1 MSSKLRSTLS
11 FSNIGALYVWVLICI
26 IFSIWVP
33 DTFPTWA
40 TAKQILNGNAV
51 LAMLALSLLIPL
63 SAGVFDLSTAY
74 TATLS
79 GVLLAK
85 LVVAGVPLGL
95 SILIAIGAALLIGL
109 LNALVVVVMRVDSF
123 IGTLATGSLILA
135 LISMVTGD
143 LTIQDPR
150 LTGTFL
156 KIGQGELFGVTYP
169 VYYTLVIAGAIW
181 YLLETT
187 ATGRRLYATG
197 FNERT
202 ARLAGVRTDRLR
214 FGSLLASAFVGG
226 VAGVVLTSIIGS
238 GDPTAGPPYLLSAF
252 AAAFL
257 GATQLRGG
265 RFNVPGT
272 LIAILLL
279 GTGTIGLGLAAQPQW
294 VLNMFTGVVLIAA
307 LAVTGLQ
314 RRRTGR
320 ASWWKRRQ
328 ERQEMSDDQ
337 AGTPHGS
344 QGVVGQA
351 SSPGL
356 QGTHPGGDLE
366 ASAPLVTT
374 SNPSSSTSPE
384 RGESGS

>member
-1 MSSKLRSTLS
+1 MNSKLRSKLAFT
-11 FSNIGALYVWVLICI
+11 NIGAVYVLLVII
-26 IFSIWVP
+26 VIFSIWVP

-51 LAMLALSLLIPL
+51 VAMLALSLLIPL

-74 TATLS
+74 TATLT

-95 SILIAIGAALLIGL
+95 AVVISLGAALAIGL
-109 LNALVVVVMRVDSF
+109 LNAIVVVVMRVDSF

-135 LISMVTGD
+135 LISWVSHD
-143 LTIQDPR
+143 LTIQDPK

-156 KIGQGELFGVTYP
+156 KIGQGTLFGITYP

-181 YLLETT
+181 YVLEAT

-197 FNERT
+197 FNERA
-202 ARLAGVRTDRLR
+202 ARLAGVRTNRLR
-214 FGSLLASAFVGG
+214 FCSLFASAFVGG
-226 VAGVVLTSIIGS
+226 VAGIVLTSVIGS

-265 RFNVPGT
+265 RFNAPGT

-279 GTGTIGLGLAAQPQW
+279 GTGITGLGLAAQPQW
-294 VLNMFTGVVLIAA
+294 VQNMFTGVVLIAS
-307 LAVTGLQ
+307 LAATGAQ
-314 RRRTGR
+314 RRGTGR
-320 ASWWKRRQ
+320 ASWWRRRQ
-328 ERQEMSDDQ
+328 AEQEPDHDDQ
-337 AGTPHGS
+337 SHGVSPGSDREAALTGS
-344 QGVVGQA
+344 QGTQLA
-351 SSPGL
+351 
-356 QGTHPGGDLE
+356 GDAG
-366 ASAPLVTT
+366 ASAPRVTT
-374 SNPSSSTSPE
+374 FNPSPSTSPE
-384 RGESGS
+384 RGESVS